1 MPGKCKQNPCA
12 SKPKLKPASAELFK
26 QFPFKQSPG
35 PLPRQTSLQLAPA
48 KSNFLNIREQ
58 ESARKSLDMFMCVC
72 VCVVREHPVGGTL
85 VTADRVFSPAIS
97 VSSSSH
103 ADVRL
108 LSVCRETSTGQKR
121 FLSICTSMFFD
132 TQRIHLDAGS
142 PSDLHSFTKLCLT
155 RSHIHPS
162 MQTAMKLYK
171 MSLAKSK

>member
-48 KSNFLNIREQ
+48 KSNFPNIREQ
-58 ESARKSLDMFMCVC
+58 ESVC

-85 VTADRVFSPAIS
+85 VTADRAFSPAIS

-142 PSDLHSFTKLCLT
+142 PSDLHSFTKLYLT
-155 RSHIHPS
+155 RSHIHPCK
-162 MQTAMKLYK
+162 QT
-171 MSLAKSK
+171 